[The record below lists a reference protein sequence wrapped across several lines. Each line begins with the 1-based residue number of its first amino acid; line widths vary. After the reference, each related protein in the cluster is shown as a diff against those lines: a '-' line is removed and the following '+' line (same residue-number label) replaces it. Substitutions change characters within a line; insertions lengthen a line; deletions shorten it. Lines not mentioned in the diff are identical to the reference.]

1 MKKIVLYIL
10 IPLLLGSIFTAC
22 HKLNQPITSELTP
35 SAFPA
40 DSSQYPSV
48 VGPVYVVLRG
58 NYAVEYFF
66 QQSYSTD
73 EALMPAR
80 GGNWYDGAQNQ
91 QMHYHSW
98 NKDNGYV
105 NGNWTWL
112 STIIGVTNQTLNIL
126 KTAAGTDAAKKP
138 WIAETKMVRALA
150 YFWLMDNYGSVP
162 LDTAYGDF
170 TPHTNVAR
178 GTVFNFIESEIKAAL
193 PNLNNST
200 LAAQYGRPTRYMAY
214 ALLAKLY
221 LNAEYY
227 TGTARY
233 NDCIAAC
240 DSVINSG
247 LYSLQPMNS
256 YLTQFAPAN
265 GPQCSEFIFAI
276 PYDPAM
282 TNTFGTSGWPFRCV
296 DIHARYDV
304 PRSMGKVAAGSGY
317 NFFNLPFTTDGP
329 AGTLLS
335 YYNHFNDPGDV
346 RNKQWLTGA
355 QYLPDGVTPLTVT
368 TTKSGYDFTYTG
380 SDGSAPYTYQV
391 VLSPNFT
398 LRLSSAQFDVGN
410 DEIGWNMGYRNIKFY
425 PDASSSSRNQN
436 NDVPV
441 FRYSDIL
448 LMKSEAILRG
458 GTATQGQ
465 TALSLANQLRAQ
477 RTSSAAWSNITLDS
491 IYNERIR
498 EFAWEAWHRNDMI
511 RFGHFE
517 DAWGFKTDAD
527 PRHRIFPIPTTAL
540 TLNPALKQ
548 NPGY

>member
-1 MKKIVLYIL
+1 MKRSLLYIL
-10 IPLLLGSIFTAC
+10 IFLTGGSLITSC
-22 HKLNQPITSELTP
+22 HKLNEAITSELTP
-35 SAFPA
+35 SAFPS

-48 VGPVYVVLRG
+48 VGPMYVVLRG

-91 QMHYHSW
+91 QMHYHTW
-98 NKDNGYV
+98 NKDNNYV
-105 NGNWTWL
+105 NTNWIWC
-112 STIIGVTNQTLNIL
+112 STIIGVANQTLNIL
-126 KTAAGTDAAKKP
+126 KTATGTDAAKKP
-138 WIAETKMVRALA
+138 WIAETKMVRAMA
-150 YFWLMDNYGSVP
+150 YFWMMDNYGSVP
-162 LDTAYGDF
+162 IDTAYGDF
-170 TPHTNVAR
+170 TPHANATR
-178 GTVFNFIESEIKAAL
+178 STVFSFIESEIKAAL
-193 PNLNNST
+193 PDLNTST
-200 LAAQYGRPTRYMAY
+200 SAAQYGRPTRYMAY
-214 ALLAKLY
+214 ALLAKMY

-247 LYSLQPMNS
+247 RYSLQPMGT
-256 YLTQFAPAN
+256 YLSQFGPAN
-265 GPQCSEFIFAI
+265 GPQDREFIFAI
-276 PYDPAM
+276 PYDPSM
-282 TNTFGTSGWPFRCV
+282 TSTFGTTSWPFRCV
-296 DIHARYDV
+296 DIHSRYDV
-304 PRSMGKVAAGSGY
+304 PRSMGKVATGAGY
-317 NFFNLPFTTDGP
+317 NFFNLTWTTDGP

-335 YYNHFNDPGDV
+335 YYNYFNDPGDI
-346 RNKQWLTGA
+346 RNKQWLTGL
-355 QYLPDGVTPLTVT
+355 QYEPDGVTPLTVT
-368 TTKSGYDFTYTG
+368 TTKKGYDFTYTG
-380 SDGSAPYTYQV
+380 SDGSASYTYQV
-391 VLSPNFT
+391 NLSPT
-398 LRLSSAQFDVGN
+398 YSLRLSIPQFDVGN

-425 PDASSSSRNQN
+425 PDATSSNRNQN
-436 NDVPV
+436 NDIPV

-477 RTSSAAWSNITLDS
+477 RTTSAAWTNITLDS

-511 RFGHFE
+511 RFGKFE
-517 DAWGFKTDAD
+517 GSWGFKTDAD
-527 PRHRIFPIPTTAL
+527 PNHRIFPIPTSAL